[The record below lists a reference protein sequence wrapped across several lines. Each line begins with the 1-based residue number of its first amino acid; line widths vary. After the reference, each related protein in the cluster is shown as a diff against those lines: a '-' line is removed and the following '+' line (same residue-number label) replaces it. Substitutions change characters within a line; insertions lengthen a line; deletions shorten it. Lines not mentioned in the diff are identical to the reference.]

1 MRFGVA
7 TRPLPNLGIVRFLPI
22 GPPAVRLLPRRFWMP
37 IRVTGS
43 QAAAGGGPRFLLT
56 TASSATLDK
65 AHRVF
70 CAMRKSTP
78 IGSAIVK
85 SCISPQRGNLAARCA
100 LGTSKSAE
108 PFFTCRHHASRSA
121 TSSVDH

>member
-43 QAAAGGGPRFLLT
+43 QAAAGGTPFSAHYRFECHPRQG
-56 TASSATLDK
+56 SSCVLRDAQEY
-65 AHRVF
+65 ANWV
-70 CAMRKSTP
+70 
-78 IGSAIVK
+78 
-85 SCISPQRGNLAARCA
+85 GNSEVVHLAAAR
-100 LGTSKSAE
+100 
-108 PFFTCRHHASRSA
+108 
-121 TSSVDH
+121 